1 MDRGAWGAT
10 VHGVTKNRT
19 RLKQLSTYAFCTH
32 MYIFSL
38 FPNCSGFNCPF
49 RSKKSAWLPLS
60 WNEAAGGTHPG
71 ASLSFQRRW
80 ACTVFRRL
88 FALSPAGAINKPL
101 LCQTAS
107 LHLAVSRPK
116 QAPGIPWLQCGECPR
131 RDGKGGK
138 ASLPAC
144 RSSLGAEGTLVSSQK
159 VGSGRG
165 CTVRDG
171 SMSCLRSRDLGI

>member
-1 MDRGAWGAT
+1 MH
-10 VHGVTKNRT
+10 V
-19 RLKQLSTYAFCTH
+19 C
-32 MYIFSL
+32 IFSL
-38 FPNCSGFNCPF
+38 FPNFSGFNCLFP
-49 RSKKSAWLPLS
+49 SKKSAWLPLP

-71 ASLSFQRRW
+71 ASLSFQRRR

-138 ASLPAC
+138 AGLPAC
-144 RSSLGAEGTLVSSQK
+144 CSGLGAREDLGLISEK

-171 SMSCLRSRDLGI
+171 SMSCLRSTGLGHITA